1 MIIVMLFSLIMG
13 TLAAYLIG
21 KHECIVAKQLLIIE
35 YEICLKRVR

>member
-1 MIIVMLFSLIMG
+1 MIIVMLFSLIMDFSV
-13 TLAAYLIG
+13 IG